1 MLHARSGMGPMEAND
16 SEGAA
21 TAERRVG
28 EKQVPQWGCGQR
40 RAHGAFLP
48 CRPTA
53 FPGSCQVLL
62 ASLRQRPCPVGAA
75 LRLRERQKTGGEDTR
90 SAPHL

>member
-1 MLHARSGMGPMEAND
+1 MEAND

-40 RAHGAFLP
+40 AETRPWRLPALPPHGIPGELP
-48 CRPTA
+48 
-53 FPGSCQVLL
+53 
-62 ASLRQRPCPVGAA
+62 GAA
-75 LRLRERQKTGGEDTR
+75 RVAPPAAVPGGRRTPASGETKDRRGGHTQR
-90 SAPHL
+90 TPSLSGEGS